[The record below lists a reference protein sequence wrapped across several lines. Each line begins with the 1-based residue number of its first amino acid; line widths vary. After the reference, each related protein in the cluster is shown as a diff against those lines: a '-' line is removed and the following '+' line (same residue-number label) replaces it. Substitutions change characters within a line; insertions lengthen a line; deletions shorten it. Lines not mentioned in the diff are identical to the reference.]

1 MIKFY
6 FHPSPNPLKIA
17 LYLEETGGYLPMK
30 RVQTVGGLARFKV
43 GALGLKAG
51 DAFKVKVGL
60 RNFSGMLDVPFE
72 VVA

>member
-1 MIKFY
+1 
-6 FHPSPNPLKIA
+6 
-17 LYLEETGGYLPMK
+17 MK